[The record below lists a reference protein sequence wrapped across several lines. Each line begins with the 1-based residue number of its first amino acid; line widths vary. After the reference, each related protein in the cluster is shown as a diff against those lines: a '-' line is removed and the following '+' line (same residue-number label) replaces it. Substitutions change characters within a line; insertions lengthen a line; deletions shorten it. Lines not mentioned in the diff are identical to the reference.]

1 MSSRSDR
8 VLPDDLSNGDG
19 ATGAPAIER
28 DPKEIRRVVL
38 SSFLGTT
45 IEYYDFLLYATA
57 AGLVFSQIFFA
68 NLPSWTAALV
78 SFATLAVGYVAR
90 PLGGIIFGHI
100 GDTHGRK
107 RVLVMTMLL
116 MGVASVL
123 IGCLPTQQQIGPWAG
138 VLLVTLR
145 FIQGLAIG
153 GEWGGAVL
161 MSAEHSTTAKK
172 GFTASWTNSGAPAG
186 SVLGMMLFA
195 LFSSMPQESFLAY
208 GWRIP
213 FWFSALLLVVGLV
226 VRHRVAESPV
236 FVHAQETATKTRRQ
250 APLMDIIRHPGPV
263 LMTMVA
269 FSVNPAISILFPT
282 VGLLLATQAGANR
295 STVLTLTSIAMFIQI
310 FTIPAFAALS
320 DRYGRKPI
328 MLASILAAAA
338 WLFLFFPAVTTG
350 NHLTIAVAY
359 LLGLPLIHA
368 ALIGPLPSFLAEQF
382 STGHRFTGLSL
393 GYQLSNVLG
402 GFVPLILTAIMGKQ
416 GDTGRATM
424 FLLAVFLVSA
434 FVLSRM
440 PERSRE
446 ALERI

>member
-1 MSSRSDR
+1 MSDR
-8 VLPDDLSNGDG
+8 PDQVLPDDEPARG
-19 ATGAPAIER
+19 AGAVGTAEIER
-28 DPKEIRRVVL
+28 DPKEIRRVVV

-100 GDTHGRK
+100 GDIHGRK
-107 RVLVMTMLL
+107 RVLVMTMLM
-116 MGVASVL
+116 MG
-123 IGCLPTQQQIGPWAG
+123 
-138 VLLVTLR
+138 
-145 FIQGLAIG
+145 
-153 GEWGGAVL
+153 
-161 MSAEHSTTAKK
+161 AKK

-213 FWFSALLLVVGLV
+213 FWFSAALLVVGLV

-236 FVHAQETATKTRRQ
+236 FIRAQEIAPKTRRQ

-282 VGLLLATQAGANR
+282 IGLLLATQAGANR
-295 STVLTLTSIAMFIQI
+295 SAVLTLTSIAMFIQI
-310 FTIPAFAALS
+310 FTIPFFAALS
-320 DRYGRKPI
+320 DRHGRKPI
-328 MLASILAAAA
+328 MLASIIGAAA
-338 WLFLFFPAVTTG
+338 WLFLFFPAVTSG
-350 NHLTIAVAY
+350 NHVAIAVAY

-402 GFVPLILTAIMGKQ
+402 GFVPLILTAIMGQEGNTVK
-416 GDTGRATM
+416 ATM

-440 PERSRE
+440 PERSRD